1 MTATF
6 AATRTADV
14 SALPLEPACPSAQ
27 LRLASCHEAVRA
39 CYAILLR
46 RSRSAAP
53 LTRADAL
60 FACRCRI
67 SSQNPPSPRAAYAAQ
82 HQQLGRQDVM
92 NSVARQRLDSC
103 ASEKLESLDLSGQDL
118 DADAARELATMLP
131 DWYANDRL
139 LLVGCVAA

>member
-1 MTATF
+1 M
-6 AATRTADV
+6 
-14 SALPLEPACPSAQ
+14 SALPLEPACTLAQ
-27 LRLASCHEAVRA
+27 LQLASRHEAARA
-39 CYAILLR
+39 CNAILLCR
-46 RSRSAAP
+46 RSA

-82 HQQLGRQDVM
+82 HQHVGRRDTM

-131 DWYANDRL
+131 KWYANDRL
-139 LLVGCVAA
+139 LLVGIGCVAA